1 MPILGDHECYRV
13 VKPVN
18 VEPVVAILDRLQFV
32 GINYHLAVPD
42 PNKPPCSV
50 VLSSKFTPEITSLI
64 DGLEL
69 GGSLGRAILRRLDPG
84 RGIPAHTDAW
94 MPSEANWRRFQV
106 PLVSHPDIKMRW
118 PDDGVEVHLQPGFL
132 YEVRFDRTHEV
143 VNPTDCFRTH
153 LQLDQIDATI

>member
-1 MPILGDHECYRV
+1 MPKLADQECFQV

-32 GINYHLAVPD
+32 SINYHLPTPD
-42 PNKPPCSV
+42 PNKPPCAV
-50 VLSSKFTPEITSLI
+50 VLQDKFPAELKALI
-64 DGLEL
+64 ESLEL
-69 GGSLGRAILRRLDPG
+69 GGRLGRAVLRRLDPG

-143 VNPTDCFRTH
+143 VNPTDCARTH